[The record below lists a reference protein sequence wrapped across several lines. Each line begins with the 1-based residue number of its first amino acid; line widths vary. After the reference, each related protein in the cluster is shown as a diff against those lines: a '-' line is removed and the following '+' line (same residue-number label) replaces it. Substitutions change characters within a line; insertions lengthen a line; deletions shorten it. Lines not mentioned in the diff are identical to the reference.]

1 MGFMNGI
8 DMKLLLPNY
17 GTIQLKYKYLIT
29 AWVFINDS
37 QALASSFIKLDQ
49 FTLTI
54 CNSK

>member
-37 QALASSFIKLDQ
+37 QALASSFIGSIHAHDL
-49 FTLTI
+49 
-54 CNSK
+54 